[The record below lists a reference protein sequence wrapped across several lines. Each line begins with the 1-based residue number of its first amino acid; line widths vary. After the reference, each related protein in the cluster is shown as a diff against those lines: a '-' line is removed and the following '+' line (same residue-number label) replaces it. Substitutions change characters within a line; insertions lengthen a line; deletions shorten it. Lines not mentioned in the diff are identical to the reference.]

1 MSKNVCNFKA
11 HCLCGMPP
19 KIYAANVEQHQE
31 IAATKP
37 ARTEKQI
44 AAAEKAKLRRQAK
57 KMLAQETPKEAP
69 VPPVDEK
76 VKKPRKRKQ
85 ENKEADTSSETVETL
100 VNEPVAKSKKTLE
113 KPLEME
119 KEKELVEAPPVEEK
133 KLKKKPRA
141 PKAPKADDEPPKWF
155 KSYIMGVKEEQARMS
170 ATKIPKKQVRFEAD
184 QEANEKWCEPV
195 TRERVNRSVDH
206 HMQSLYSMVFP
217 NRKF

>member
-1 MSKNVCNFKA
+1 
-11 HCLCGMPP
+11 MPP
-19 KIYAANVEQHQE
+19 KIYAANVEQVGQQ
-31 IAATKP
+31 IDAPAKP

-85 ENKEADTSSETVETL
+85 ENKEADSSSETVETL
-100 VNEPVAKSKKTLE
+100 VNEPVAKSKKQKVE
-113 KPLEME
+113 KPLEMLLEAKIPDIPE
-119 KEKELVEAPPVEEK
+119 KV
-133 KLKKKPRA
+133 KKPRA
-141 PKAPKADDEPPKWF
+141 PRAPKADDEPPKWF

>member
-1 MSKNVCNFKA
+1 
-11 HCLCGMPP
+11 MPP
-19 KIYAANVEQHQE
+19 KIYAANVEQVGQQ
-31 IAATKP
+31 IDAPAKP

-57 KMLAQETPKEAP
+57 KMLAQETPKETP

-85 ENKEADTSSETVETL
+85 TVKEADSSSETVETL
-100 VNEPVAKSKKTLE
+100 VNEPVKKKTKKQKVE
-113 KPLEME
+113 KVMEME
-119 KEKELVEAPPVEEK
+119 KVEEKVEVPVEEK
-133 KLKKKPRA
+133 IDKVKPKKIRT
-141 PKAPKADDEPPKWF
+141 PKVPKSDDEPPKWF

-170 ATKIPKKQVRFEAD
+170 ATRIPKKQVRFEAD

>member
-1 MSKNVCNFKA
+1 
-11 HCLCGMPP
+11 MPP
-19 KIYAANVEQHQE
+19 KIYAANVEQVGQQ
-31 IAATKP
+31 IDAPAKP

-57 KMLAQETPKEAP
+57 KMLAQETPEEAP

-85 ENKEADTSSETVETL
+85 AVKEADSSSETVETL
-100 VNEPVAKSKKTLE
+100 VNEPVEKKKKQKVLIEE
-113 KPLEME
+113 K
-119 KEKELVEAPPVEEK
+119 VEEPPKEVKPK
-133 KLKKKPRA
+133 KVRKP
-141 PKAPKADDEPPKWF
+141 KSPKADDEPPKWF

-170 ATKIPKKQVRFEAD
+170 TTKIPKKQVRFEAD

>member
-1 MSKNVCNFKA
+1 
-11 HCLCGMPP
+11 MPP
-19 KIYAANVEQHQE
+19 KIYAANVEQVGQE
-31 IAATKP
+31 IATTKP

-85 ENKEADTSSETVETL
+85 ENKEADSSSETVETL

-113 KPLEME
+113 KPLEMLE
-119 KEKELVEAPPVEEK
+119 KAPAVEEKVEEK
-133 KLKKKPRA
+133 KVKKPRA
-141 PKAPKADDEPPKWF
+141 PRVPKADDEPPKWF

-195 TRERVNRSVDH
+195 TRERVNRTVDH